1 MSKSD
6 SITLKLSKETAS
18 SIRNILF
25 DHQKGYSYEHCPDRI
40 IQVRN
45 VINTLDKNIEI

>member
-18 SIRNILF
+18 SIRDILF
-25 DHQKGYSYEHCPDRI
+25 DHQKGYSSEYCPDRI
-40 IQVRN
+40 VKIRN
-45 VINTLDKNIEI
+45 VVSTLEKNLED